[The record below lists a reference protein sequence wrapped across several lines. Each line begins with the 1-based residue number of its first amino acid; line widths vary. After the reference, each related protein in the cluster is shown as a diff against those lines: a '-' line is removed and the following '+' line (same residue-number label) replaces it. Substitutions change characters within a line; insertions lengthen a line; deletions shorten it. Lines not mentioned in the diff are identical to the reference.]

1 MKNINI
7 CYIDDRLD
15 REIERYLD
23 QLCIFLNKQNQ
34 LQETTENEFYDVDT
48 VKNEIT
54 RFINKRDIYKEYEFK
69 YESYKFK
76 PGDDYKKLLDNEVV
90 SKANIIVIDSRLFE
104 NENSLLSKFTGEQFK
119 IILRQVFP
127 FIKTIVIS
135 QNGGN
140 DDSLTVE
147 KWKGFIQSKDH
158 YHQHLLPILIRNI
171 LSTIEEHRILSQ
183 LTLENEVD
191 PVLIGTI
198 HNTISGMVDTALF
211 EKQDLD
217 ELINLFKEVK
227 NNYGK

>member
-1 MKNINI
+1 MENINI

-23 QLCIFLNKQNQ
+23 QLCIFLNEQNQ
-34 LQETTENEFYDVDT
+34 LQDITENEFYDDT

-54 RFINKRDIYKEYEFK
+54 RFVNKKDIYKEYEFK

-104 NENSLLSKFTGEQFK
+104 NENSSLSKFTGEQFK

-147 KWKGFIQSKDH
+147 KWKGVIQSKDH

-183 LTLENEVD
+183 LTLENEID